1 MKFADLFG
9 RQRSASTAH
18 HRLQVL
24 LMHERCGGANPDL
37 IPMMREDILAAI
49 GKHISVDPEKV
60 RLKIDRGETVSRLE
74 IDIEI
79 PTPMRQSLDRRA
91 SAAHL
96 R

>member
-1 MKFADLFG
+1 
-9 RQRSASTAH
+9 
-18 HRLQVL
+18 
-24 LMHERCGGANPDL
+24 
-37 IPMMREDILAAI
+37 
-49 GKHISVDPEKV
+49 VDPEKV

-79 PTPMRQSLDRRA
+79 PTPMQQSLDRSA